1 MRRHIRRHT
10 GEKAFHCPH
19 CEYRCSQQSALY
31 NHLKRHTGEKP
42 FKCTICSH
50 KAARKDHMKRHLQ
63 LKHNADL
70 SSMIK
75 LPKDNYLD
83 VISFLYLDQNNPES

>member
-1 MRRHIRRHT
+1 
-10 GEKAFHCPH
+10 
-19 CEYRCSQQSALY
+19 
-31 NHLKRHTGEKP
+31 
-42 FKCTICSH
+42 
-50 KAARKDHMKRHLQ
+50 MKRHLQ